1 MFQCLGVKPERLACG
16 SLYAYVRVELREEL
30 LDHTSEPV
38 HHAHDT
44 HHSGSYHSDSR
55 CTHAGD
61 DIDGI
66 VPLLGEEVT
75 PRNDMLYSG
84 Q

>member
-1 MFQCLGVKPERLACG
+1 MFQCLRVKPERLAG
-16 SLYAYVRVELREEL
+16 SSLYAYVGVELREEL
-30 LDHTSEPV
+30 FDHTSESV

-55 CTHAGD
+55 SAHTGD

-66 VPLLGEEVT
+66 VPLLGEEVA
-75 PRNDMLYSG
+75 PRYDMLYSG